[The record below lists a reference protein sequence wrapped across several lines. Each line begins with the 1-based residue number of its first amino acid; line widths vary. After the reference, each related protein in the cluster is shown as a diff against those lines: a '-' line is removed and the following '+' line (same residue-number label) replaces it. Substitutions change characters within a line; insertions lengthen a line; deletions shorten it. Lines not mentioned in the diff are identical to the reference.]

1 MGIIGVIPNLSV
13 FEEVGHGCS
22 SGIPADAEEI
32 ISVDMGFVGDGLECK
47 EHQVSI
53 CVKDSHGP
61 YNYDVTS
68 RFVELAKKH
77 NLDYALDVYPFYGS
91 DADAALDA
99 GYDLRH
105 GLIGAGVYASHGY
118 ERSHVDGVKNTY
130 ELVKAYIT
138 E

>member
-1 MGIIGVIPNLSV
+1 MQYGISRAIY
-13 FEEVGHGCS
+13 FRKRS
-22 SGIPADAEEI
+22 SGENGVRIYGEI
-32 ISVDMGFVGDGLECK
+32 ICMAVQNRIKIQNITYPELDIYVREREAQLKFRPA
-47 EHQVSI
+47 HQPGIFIAESPIVI
-53 CVKDSHGP
+53 E
-61 YNYDVTS
+61 
-68 RFVELAKKH
+68 R
-77 NLDYALDVYPFYGS
+77 
-91 DADAALDA
+91 ALDA